1 MSSDKCRI
9 LFSSPHLFFI
19 VFNFTVLSQTSFA
32 AQIDYYLGLSETF
45 STNITKSTDEESG
58 SSQILSL
65 GGSGSKEF
73 DIVSLGVDGALTHT
87 AQDDALSYL
96 AQDNQMT
103 GSAYMNFDILQNLF
117 KWSNSISS
125 SQVLLNPLASNS
137 ADNLSDVT
145 ILTSKPEFVFR
156 LGRVDEIIVSSAFSR
171 YEQRWLYDSQRFEHM
186 LEWGHAFKN
195 SKLSLNGSYLDV
207 DNEISDT
214 DYISRNI
221 YATVLHQWRLVTL
234 STTLGMTSIAYEASD
249 TDIENEIIEV
259 NADWNVSKKI
269 NFSLGFDRSSADSL
283 EEYSFNL
290 SDFGDFG
297 DFGTQFGIQQEF
309 NEYRFNLAKTD
320 NFFAVIRYLPGSND
334 IRLGINNIARENLV
348 DEKLTN
354 ASNEDRF
361 SIFWDR
367 PLTSRTDFSLS
378 HAYSEVE
385 FNVNA
390 IIQSNLT
397 RLSLNRASRRDLVVV
412 FDLTV
417 ESQKTILGSLVT
429 GANVSNYDDIS
440 LALTVRY
447 TGVL

>member
-1 MSSDKCRI
+1 MNSDKCRN
-9 LFSSPHLFFI
+9 LFPSPHLFFI

-58 SSQILSL
+58 SSQSLSL

-73 DIVSLGVDGALTHT
+73 DVVSLGVDGALTHT

-96 AQDNQMT
+96 AQENQMT
-103 GSAYMNFDILQNLF
+103 GSAYMNFDLLQNLF

-125 SQVLLNPLASNS
+125 SQVLLNPFSSNS
-137 ADNLSDVT
+137 ADNISDVT
-145 ILTSKPEFVFR
+145 VLTSKPEFIFR

-171 YEQRWLYDSQRFEHM
+171 YEQRWLYDSQRLEHM
-186 LEWGHAFKN
+186 LEWGHTFKN
-195 SKLSLNGSYLDV
+195 SKLSINGSYLDV
-207 DNEISDT
+207 ENEISDT

-221 YATVLHQWRLVTL
+221 YATVLHRWRLVTL
-234 STTLGMTSIAYEASD
+234 STTLGMTSIVYETSD
-249 TDIENEIIEV
+249 ADIENEIIEV
-259 NADWNVSKKI
+259 NANWNVSEKI
-269 NFSLGFDRSSADSL
+269 SLNFGFDRSSADSL

-297 DFGTQFGIQQEF
+297 TQIGVQQEF

-320 NFFAVIRYLPGSND
+320 NFFAVVRYLPGSND
-334 IRLGINNIARENLV
+334 IRLGINNIAREDLV

-354 ASNEDRF
+354 ASNENRF

-367 PLTSRTDFSLS
+367 PITRRTDFSLS

-397 RLSLNRASRRDLVVV
+397 RLSLNRASRRNLVAVL
-412 FDLTV
+412 DLTV
-417 ESQKTILGSLVT
+417 ESQKTTLGSQVT
-429 GANVSNYDDIS
+429 GANVSNYDDVS
-440 LALTVRY
+440 VALTVRY

>member
-1 MSSDKCRI
+1 MNSDKCRN
-9 LFSSPHLFFI
+9 LFSSPYLFFI

-58 SSQILSL
+58 SSQTLSL

-73 DIVSLGVDGALTHT
+73 DAVSLGVDGALAHT

-103 GSAYMNFDILQNLF
+103 GSAYMNFDLFQNFF
-117 KWSNSISS
+117 KWNNSISS
-125 SQVLLNPLASNS
+125 SQVLLNPLSSNS
-137 ADNLSDVT
+137 ADNVSDVT
-145 ILTSKPEFVFR
+145 VLTSKPEFIFR

-171 YEQRWLYDSQRFEHM
+171 YEQRWLYDSQRIEHM
-186 LEWGHAFKN
+186 FEWGHAFKN

-221 YATVLHQWRLVTL
+221 YATVLHRWRLVTL
-234 STTLGMTSIAYEASD
+234 STTLGMTSIVYEASD
-249 TDIENEIIEV
+249 VDIENEIIEV
-259 NADWNVSKKI
+259 NANWNVSEKI
-269 NFSLGFDRSSADSL
+269 SFSLGFDRSSADSL

-290 SDFGDFG
+290 SDFSDFG
-297 DFGTQFGIQQEF
+297 MQFDIQQEF

-320 NFFAVIRYLPGSND
+320 NFFAVVRYLPGSNEM
-334 IRLGINNIARENLV
+334 RLGINNIDRENLV

-354 ASNEDRF
+354 ASNENRV

-367 PLTSRTDFSLS
+367 PLTPRTDFSLS

-397 RLSLNRASRRDLVVV
+397 RLSLNRASRRNLMVVL
-412 FDLTV
+412 DLTV
-417 ESQKTILGSLVT
+417 ESQKTTLGNQVA
-429 GANVSNYDDIS
+429 GENVSNYDDIS
-440 LALTVRY
+440 VALTVRY